1 MTRATKTYEERIL
14 KMDQKEQELSEKL
27 RQYQAKKKQL
37 ERQKR
42 EQDRKK
48 RTKRLIECGAVAE
61 SVLGR
66 PLVDGDATR
75 LMNFLNLQERNG
87 NYYTRAM
94 GPGDTEFG
102 KAESEK
108 AEKPDDET
116 GTNEM
121 DRM

>member
-1 MTRATKTYEERIL
+1 MAAKRTLEERIA
-14 KMDQKEQELSEKL
+14 DEERKETEAMERA
-27 RQYQAKKKQL
+27 RQYAAKKKQL